1 MSSAARKRK
10 KKRSQAP
17 VALVYVVTV
26 LVFMALISMLS
37 IYLLKTYHIID
48 EDKEEEPVVT
58 VQTFN
63 DLFARVNSKGALA
76 DMTLIRIDPTDNSIL
91 VVPISASTLNSADNK
106 SMRDIYAESRMA
118 GVKEAVEG
126 TLGMKVD
133 NYATLTNEA
142 FERVCD
148 IYGGITYKAS
158 EELYYLSK
166 DNDANDISIMKGEL
180 TTLGGRQI
188 RLLTQYPVFSN
199 GKQGNNE
206 FLGEAMESL
215 INSMFQQAYIT
226 QDNLD
231 NIYNMITENSDT
243 DMNIDDFK
251 LQKSFIKDML
261 TSGITPAEKMVP
273 EGVWGQNDE
282 TFVINHDFIQRLK
295 EKAAETTP
303 EIGGGSLIEKSS
315 DAETT
320 AQTAAPAEDAAAETA
335 PVTEAAENTAPA
347 EQTAENAAPAE
358 DGGEGTTEQ

>member
-1 MSSAARKRK
+1 MSSAAKKRK
-10 KKRSQAP
+10 KKKKSQAP

-37 IYLLKTYHIID
+37 LYLLKTYHIIGN
-48 EDKEEEPVVT
+48 DKEEEPVVT

-63 DLFARVNSKGALA
+63 DLFARINSKGELA

-91 VVPISASTLNSADNK
+91 VVPMPGRMLNSANNM
-106 SMRDIYAESRMA
+106 SMHDIYANSRMA

-133 NYATLTNEA
+133 NYATLSNET

-148 IYGGITYKAS
+148 IYGGITYKAP

-166 DNDANDISIMKGEL
+166 DNDENDISIEKGEL
-180 TTLGGRQI
+180 APLSGRQI
-188 RLLTQYPVFSN
+188 RLLSQYPVYSN

-215 INSMFQQAYIT
+215 VNSMFQQAYIT

-243 DMNIDDFK
+243 DLNIDDFK
-251 LQKSFIKDML
+251 LQKSFIKEML
-261 TSGITPAEKMVP
+261 VSGITPAERMVP
-273 EGVWGQNDE
+273 EGVWGDDE
-282 TFVINHDFIQRLK
+282 KTFIVNADFIQRLK

-303 EIGGGSLIEKSS
+303 ETVEGNAIET
-315 DAETT
+315 D
-320 AQTAAPAEDAAAETA
+320 AAPATLQRSQETPAEEQTIPEQDAVEQNAPEQNAAEQ
-335 PVTEAAENTAPA
+335 NTA
-347 EQTAENAAPAE
+347 E
-358 DGGEGTTEQ
+358 